1 MKGINGLLNPL
12 GLERCPG
19 EILSC
24 QKSAFAMELS
34 KNALPVLHVPDSNSY
49 ALKYRNAALSFIV
62 WEKKK
67 LPNHLETQRIHNRD
81 ENAVSRQMN
90 LSGQKFLVSQF
101 PTDEPGWYN
110 IFISWDMIGNRQF

>member
-1 MKGINGLLNPL
+1 MLQIYILIKIIQHWSEKLASPGMKGINGLLNPL

-34 KNALPVLHVPDSNSY
+34 KNALHVPDSDSY

-67 LPNHLETQRIHNRD
+67 IT
-81 ENAVSRQMN
+81 
-90 LSGQKFLVSQF
+90 
-101 PTDEPGWYN
+101 
-110 IFISWDMIGNRQF
+110 

>member
-34 KNALPVLHVPDSNSY
+34 KNALHVPDSDSY

-81 ENAVSRQMN
+81 ENAVSKQMN
-90 LSGQKFLVSQF
+90 LAGQKFPVPQF
-101 PTDEPGWYN
+101 HTDEPGWYN
-110 IFISWDMIGNRQF
+110 IFISRDMVGNRQF